1 MTRLAS
7 LFHISI
13 WLLAGHVSCGSIAA
27 WWNTRGPSF
36 IMQDDDTGNILYSL
50 CNGNHT
56 PIFPDDKT
64 LATPFYNYIPKN
76 KTSLAA
82 AGWTDSDTAWASIFY
97 LDNNDEIVNALLK
110 CDWNTGHWI
119 NTGEYVTSGGSP
131 KVSPTSALSVVLLGA
146 MDGYR
151 VYYNDL
157 EGTLHSIGYTSSSG
171 WTYYGIVSNDK
182 VSTQAIAST
191 FSKKNITVMRP
202 RDDSNIGVSR
212 LNSDNLWHLSTF
224 PEPLAG
230 NNLTNITSASNLTL
244 TTSTANFSL
253 PAWNGNASAL
263 AVGIDNAYTR
273 SVFYIGSDR
282 NIYQVGNKNYVWSV
296 FNQTVSNAWPLADTA
311 GGAIGIANAFGSDVM
326 RLYYVS
332 GGKVVE
338 ANGDGGTWV
347 QASVLATHNAS
358 QVATSSG
365 TDSTDTGAGDDGDG
379 LSDGAK
385 VGIAVGV
392 TLGVIAVAG
401 MGVTIWFLRYRQRK
415 LDAKAA
421 SAAGEG
427 TSVSGAVSPGSAY
440 VGAADKPAG
449 SRDGYAAV
457 PQGYPVQNVNA
468 YGQQVQGVYAAQP
481 GYAGAAGAEGYGYP
495 PQQGVV
501 GQEGAWAYGA
511 PAGDYNAQQQQQY
524 YYQHQQQQQQY
535 PQELAEPERPA
546 ELIGEGHYKEVP

>member
-1 MTRLAS
+1 MARLTS

-36 IMQDDDTGNILYSL
+36 LMQDDDTGGILYSL
-50 CNGNHT
+50 CNSNHT

-64 LATPFYNYIPKN
+64 LAAPFYNHIPKN

-82 AGWTDSDTAWASIFY
+82 AGWTDSDTAWASMFY
-97 LDNNDEIVNALLK
+97 LDNNDEIINTLLK

-119 NTGEYVTSGGSP
+119 NTGEYITSGGSP
-131 KVSPTSALSVVLLGA
+131 KASPTSALSVVLLGA
-146 MDGYR
+146 TDGYR
-151 VYYNDL
+151 VYYNDI
-157 EGTLHSIGYTSSSG
+157 EGTLHEIGYTTSSS
-171 WTYYGIVSNDK
+171 WAYYGVVSNDK
-182 VSTQAIAST
+182 TSAQAIGST

-212 LNSDNLWHLSTF
+212 LNSDNLWHLSAF

-230 NNLTNITSASNLTL
+230 NNITNITSSSNLNL
-244 TTSTANFSL
+244 STSTANFSL

-263 AVGIDNAYTR
+263 AVSIDNAYTR
-273 SVFYIGSDR
+273 SVFYIGSDS
-282 NIYQVGNKNYVWSV
+282 NIYQAGNKNYRWSM

-311 GGAIGIANAFGSDVM
+311 GGAIGVANAFGTDIL

-347 QASVLATHNAS
+347 EATVLATQNAS
-358 QVATSSG
+358 QVSTTSGANS
-365 TDSTDTGAGDDGDG
+365 TDSGDGEG

-392 TLGVIAVAG
+392 TLGIIAVAG
-401 MGVTIWFLRYRQRK
+401 MGVMIWFLRYRQSK

-421 SAAGEG
+421 SAAG

-449 SRDGYAAV
+449 SHDG
-457 PQGYPVQNVNA
+457 
-468 YGQQVQGVYAAQP
+468 YAAQP
-481 GYAGAAGAEGYGYP
+481 GYASAAGAEGYGYP
-495 PQQGVV
+495 PQHGAV
-501 GQEGAWAYGA
+501 GQEGAWAYGV

-524 YYQHQQQQQQY
+524 YYQQQQQQQQQQQY